1 MEIKGV
7 DWLQNSELVNLLE
20 NIPASQNVFLTLGSD
35 SFSEIPADKELD
47 PLLYFSFPSTWK
59 HYLTL

>member
-20 NIPASQNVFLTLGSD
+20 NIPASQNVFLTLGND
-35 SFSEIPADKELD
+35 SFSEIPEDKELD
-47 PLLYFSFPSTWK
+47 PLLYFSFPST
-59 HYLTL
+59 